1 MFNLLKKMITLIF
14 ICNNNFNLKNKNMIF
29 WDVIVCFFFF
39 VENKIHSAAFGLY
52 LHIHEIFK

>member
-1 MFNLLKKMITLIF
+1 MFNLLKKMITLSF
-14 ICNNNFNLKNKNMIF
+14 ICNNNFNLKNMIF